1 MSPRGG
7 GRIGGRALLQLH
19 SGRPRAS
26 RLHRL
31 RGVGEG
37 PWSPNHQPLVSQ
49 LLVVEFG
56 VAGPPSCR
64 GWPVGCSTRGSS
76 RLITASRRGCAGL
89 SRARRAVALGVAPGA
104 PCLLMRWKR
113 RAVALDVAN
122 RASLFAG
129 ALGAARGC
137 LGFVLCAGTVVV
149 PAGAQPESWNGA
161 RVWHPGLVFVG
172 ALETARG
179 CLGCGN
185 RASLFARCA
194 VVAGVAMFVTESSSG
209 LVFTPSA

>member
-1 MSPRGG
+1 MSSRGD

-19 SGRPRAS
+19 SGRSRAS

-37 PWSPNHQPLVSQ
+37 PQPPNHQPLVSQ

-64 GWPVGCSTRGSS
+64 GWPVGCSTRGGS

-113 RAVALDVAN
+113 RAVALDVATGPHCS
-122 RASLFAG
+122 RVRLGRHAAALDLFCAPAQWWCRRG
-129 ALGAARGC
+129 LSPNLG
-137 LGFVLCAGTVVV
+137 
-149 PAGAQPESWNGA
+149 
-161 RVWHPGLVFVG
+161 
-172 ALETARG
+172 TARG
-179 CLGCGN
+179 CGT
-185 RASLFARCA
+185 RASCSLVRWKRRAVALDVATGPHCLLGALWLLGWRC
-194 VVAGVAMFVTESSSG
+194 S
-209 LVFTPSA
+209 